1 LTIMLASNAAR
12 ADPMQSAL
20 VGLLHGLRERDYSFV
35 TITPE
40 SHARVLARD
49 PDRTAADLRDVFG
62 WNLPFAAEV
71 VPHDILECL
80 HEAEAL
86 AEDGPLFRSRI
97 RVSTLHGKLFV
108 HSAFPTDTEDAVFFG
123 PDSYRFADF
132 IRADLIADPI
142 RGRVLDIGAG
152 SGVGAIVA
160 AQLAGDPTPT
170 LTDINPA
177 AFPFAR
183 ANAEAAGR
191 MVQVRLTP
199 DPRVI
204 RGAFDLIVANPPFIA
219 DEDHLPY
226 RDGGGMHGCAAALD
240 WADKATEMLNPGGRL
255 LLYAGS
261 AIVAGEDRLLTA
273 LHELVDAQSLS
284 LSYREL
290 DPDIFGDMLD
300 QPPYADVDRIAAVGA
315 RIDRPR

>member
-1 LTIMLASNAAR
+1 MLASNAAR

-20 VGLLHGLRERDYSFV
+20 VALLHGLRERDYSFV
-35 TITPE
+35 TVTPE

-49 PDRTAADLRDVFG
+49 AGRTARDLRDVFG
-62 WNLPFAAEV
+62 WSLPFAPELM
-71 VPHDILECL
+71 PQDLLECL

-86 AEDGPLFRSRI
+86 QEDGPLLRSRI

-132 IRADLIADPI
+132 IRAELIADPI

-177 AFPFAR
+177 AFPYAR
-183 ANAEAAGR
+183 ASAEAAGR
-191 MVQVRLTP
+191 AVQCRLTP

-204 RGAFDLIVANPPFIA
+204 RGGFDLIVANPPFIA

-226 RDGGGMHGCAAALD
+226 RDGGGMHGCEAALD
-240 WADKATEMLNPGGRL
+240 WADKAVQMLNPGAAL
-255 LLYAGS
+255 LLYSGS
-261 AIVAGEDRLLTA
+261 AIVGGEDRLLSA
-273 LHELVDAQSLS
+273 LQDLVEREPLA

-300 QPPYADVDRIAAVGA
+300 QPAYAEVDRIAAVGA
-315 RIDRPR
+315 RIERLR

>member
-1 LTIMLASNAAR
+1 MLASNAAR
-12 ADPMQSAL
+12 ADPMHSAL

-40 SHARVLARD
+40 SHARILARD
-49 PDRTAADLRDVFG
+49 PGRTAADLRDVFG
-62 WNLPFAAEV
+62 WSLPFAVDLLPQE
-71 VPHDILECL
+71 ILECL
-80 HEAEAL
+80 HAAEAL
-86 AEDGPLFRSRI
+86 VEDGALWRSRV

-123 PDSYRFADF
+123 PDSYRFAEF
-132 IRADLIADPI
+132 IRADLIADPV

-160 AQLAGDPTPT
+160 AQLAGDPTPV

-204 RGAFDLIVANPPFIA
+204 RGAFDVIVANPPFIA

-226 RDGGGMHGCAAALD
+226 RDGGGMHGAQAALD
-240 WADKATEMLNPGGRL
+240 WADMATQMLNPGGRF
-255 LLYAGS
+255 LLYTGS
-261 AIVAGEDRLLTA
+261 PIVRGEDGLLQA
-273 LHELVDAQSLS
+273 LQDLVEDEPLS

-290 DPDIFGDMLD
+290 DPDIFGDMLER
-300 QPPYADVDRIAAVGA
+300 PAYAEVDRIAAVGA
-315 RIDRPR
+315 RIDRV